1 MGRCEELPRG
11 APRGPPARPRAVCRG
26 SRGAGLEERHA
37 ALTRRLAAK
46 QGEKGRYV
54 KLYAQ
59 GLVDDEELEILKM
72 DRPQLL

>member
-1 MGRCEELPRG
+1 MPRITGR
-11 APRGPPARPRAVCRG
+11 
-26 SRGAGLEERHA
+26 AGLEERHA

-46 QGEKGRYV
+46 QGENGRYV